1 VREIE
6 AETGCRFNDTFL
18 IEAERA
24 IDYAKVWIETFQ
36 SLRTPCADIGIGSR
50 AEGMGVLADEVLELR

>member
-1 VREIE
+1 MREIE

-36 SLRTPCADIGIGSR
+36 SLRTPCADAGITSGV
-50 AEGMGVLADEVLELR
+50 EGLADEVLELR